1 LISFN
6 LLSFKHVNDFDY
18 LDIFFESIM
27 LLCSLIVFIYILKLK
42 FSIFLKS
49 GFFLILV
56 GILFELLDEFLED
69 VLLGEFDLDLVSR
82 LFLIVGFYL
91 VSVGINF
98 QMKNKTGMVYLKW

>member
-1 LISFN
+1 MISFN

-49 GFFLILV
+49 VFFLILV